1 MKTLM
6 APADGHQLDV
16 LVAGAGPAGSAT
28 ATLLARSGLSVLVV
42 DRAAFPRDKACSEYM
57 SPEAVRILAR
67 LGVLEKLE
75 KAGGFPLEGMK
86 VTGPLGATAHGKFS
100 LAGYHPFRPTGLSIS
115 RRTLDHELLAAA
127 RAAGAAVMERARVEE
142 LLYEQG
148 GVAGVVVRDQ
158 AGGRQAL
165 RARLTVGAD
174 GLRSVVARRLGRRR
188 HGTSRRMAFVA
199 HVARVADMG
208 PSAELHFREH
218 GYLGLNQI
226 GQGQTNVALVVPSER
241 AAHARGGVQRFF
253 HDTLAEFPGVRERV
267 EAGEVVRPV
276 LATGPFAVRSARVI
290 APGAL
295 LVGDAADF
303 FDPATGDGIYC
314 ALRGAELAADTAVA
328 ALSLPGPVTLDR
340 LAEYR
345 HRRRRL
351 FTGKWMFER
360 MIDSA
365 LRFPRLFDRGI
376 SRLGSHEEMAH
387 TVIGLAGGFVPLR
400 AVLNPVFL
408 ARMTL

>member
-1 MKTLM
+1 MS
-6 APADGHQLDV
+6 PESGSQLDV

-28 ATLLARSGLSVLVV
+28 ATLLARAGFSVLLV

-67 LGVLEKLE
+67 LGVVENLE
-75 KAGGFPLEGMK
+75 KAGAFPLEGMK
-86 VTGPLGATAHGKFS
+86 VTGPRGATAHGRFA

-115 RRTLDHELLAAA
+115 RRILDHELLAAA
-127 RAAGAAVMERARVEE
+127 RAAGAAVLERTRVEE
-142 LLYEQG
+142 LLYDRG
-148 GVAGVVVRDQ
+148 GVAGVVVRDH
-158 AGGRQAL
+158 AGRRHSL

-174 GLRSVVARRLGRRR
+174 GLRSVVARRLGRRS

-199 HVARVADMG
+199 HVARVPDMG

-226 GQGQTNVALVVPSER
+226 GQDQTNVALVVPAER
-241 AAHARGGVQRFF
+241 AAHARGGMERFF
-253 HDTLAEFPGVRERV
+253 SDTLAEFPGVRDRV
-267 EAGEVVRPV
+267 EAGEVVRPI
-276 LATGPFAVRSARVI
+276 LATGPFAVWSAKVI

-314 ALRGAELAADTAVA
+314 ALRGAELVTDTAAA
-328 ALSLPGPVTLDR
+328 ALSLPGPITIDR
-340 LAEYR
+340 LVEYR
-345 HRRRRL
+345 RMRRRL
-351 FTGKWMFER
+351 FSGKWMLER

-365 LRFPRLFDRGI
+365 LRFPRLFDRGV
-376 SRLGSHEEMAH
+376 SRLGQHEEMAH

-408 ARMTL
+408 ARMIL

>member
-1 MKTLM
+1 MFS
-6 APADGHQLDV
+6 DNGGGLDV

-67 LGVLEKLE
+67 LGVVENLE
-75 KAGGFPLEGMK
+75 KAGAFPLEGMK
-86 VTGPLGATAHGKFS
+86 VTGPRGATAHGKFS
-100 LAGYHPFRPTGLSIS
+100 LAGYHPFRSTGLSIS
-115 RRTLDHELLAAA
+115 RRILDFELLGAA
-127 RAAGAAVMERARVEE
+127 RAAGAAVLERARVED

-148 GVAGVVVRDQ
+148 GVAGAVVRDQ
-158 AGGRQAL
+158 TGRRHSI

-174 GLRSVVARRLGRRR
+174 GLRSLVARRLGRRKY
-188 HGTSRRMAFVA
+188 GASRRIAFVA
-199 HVARVADMG
+199 HVAGVHGMG
-208 PSAELHFREH
+208 PSAELHFREQ

-226 GQGQTNVALVVPSER
+226 GGGQTNVALVVPSER
-241 AAHARGGVQRFF
+241 AAHARGGMERFF
-253 HDTLAEFPGVRERV
+253 TETLSEFPGVRERV
-267 EAGEVVRPV
+267 EAGDVVRAV
-276 LATGPFAVRSARVI
+276 LATGPFAVSSARVI

-314 ALRGAELAADTAVA
+314 ALRGAELVADTATE
-328 ALSLPGPVTLDR
+328 ALRLPGPITVDR
-340 LAEYR
+340 LADYR
-345 HRRRRL
+345 RMRRRL
-351 FTGKWMFER
+351 FAGKWMLER

-365 LRFPRLFDRGI
+365 LRFPRLFDRAV
-376 SRLGSHEEMAH
+376 SRLGRHEEMAH

-400 AVLNPVFL
+400 AVLSPLFL
-408 ARMTL
+408 GRMFL